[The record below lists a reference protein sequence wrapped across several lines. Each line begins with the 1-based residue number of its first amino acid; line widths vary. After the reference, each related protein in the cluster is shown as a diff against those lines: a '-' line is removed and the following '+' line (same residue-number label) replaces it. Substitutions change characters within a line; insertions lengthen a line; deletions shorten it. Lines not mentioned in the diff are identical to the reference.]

1 MPTNAPTKEARFA
14 AKIATDPLFFQRE
27 ILGGGDL
34 WHRQEEIF
42 KAVKDNR
49 RVAIKAG
56 YNLGKTYS
64 IARLALWFLYSKPHS
79 IVITTASTNRQVK
92 TLLWGEIRKA
102 HRYARVPL
110 GGQLDMTSLKIDEDW
125 YAIGFSTDE
134 PTNVQGFHAKRVM
147 VIVDE
152 ASGVAPDIVESLE
165 GAISGEDCRMVM
177 VGNPLT
183 PMGAFYD
190 AFKSPAWH
198 KITIS
203 CLEHPNVV
211 EGREI
216 IPGMVTREWVED
228 KAKRWGKDSPL
239 YVSRVLGEFP
249 EGAGDALIQISWVER
264 SKTNVLAVAEDAPVE
279 AGLDVADGGGDESVL
294 TVKRGGKVLTQVWW
308 SNMDTMGTCGKAVQL
323 CNEWKVSLLKTDP
336 IGVGAGVTSRL
347 KELHEEGVLGA
358 SVVGVNVA
366 ERSVNREMFDIKRDE
381 IFYGLADRFKDGEID
396 LSAIPDS
403 EELFSQLVS
412 IKKDKPTSK
421 GQLKVAKKDHSNSPD
436 RADSLALAFA
446 VVSDAMVGVYVD
458 EES

>member
-1 MPTNAPTKEARFA
+1 MPISAPTKEAKFA
-14 AKIATDPLFFQRE
+14 ARIAADPVFFQKE

-34 WHRQEEIF
+34 WHRQAELFE
-42 KAVKDNR
+42 AVKNNR

-102 HRYARVPL
+102 HRNARVPL
-110 GGQLDMTSLKIDEDW
+110 GGQLDLTTLRIDEDW

-134 PTNVQGFHAKRVM
+134 PTNVQGFHARRVM
-147 VIVDE
+147 VVIDE
-152 ASGVAPDIVESLE
+152 ASGVDQEIVESLE
-165 GAISGEDCRMVM
+165 GAISGDDCRMVM

-183 PMGAFYD
+183 PTGAFYQ

-198 KITIS
+198 KVSIS

-211 EGREI
+211 EGKEI
-216 IPGMVTREWVED
+216 IQGMVTREWVED
-228 KAKRWGKDSPL
+228 KKKRWGEESPL

-249 EGAGDALIQISWVER
+249 EGAGDALIPIALVDR
-264 SKTNVLAVAEDAPVE
+264 AKVNVLHNTDGLPVE
-279 AGLDVADGGGDESVL
+279 AGLDIADGGGDESVF
-294 TVKRGGKVLTQVWW
+294 TVKRGGKVLAQVFW
-308 SNMDTMGTCGKAVQL
+308 SNMDTMGTCGRAVQL
-323 CNEWKVSLLKTDP
+323 CNEWGVSMLKTDP
-336 IGVGAGVTSRL
+336 IGIGAGVTARL
-347 KELHEEGVLGA
+347 KELHEEGVLKS
-358 SVVGVNVA
+358 SVAGVNVA
-366 ERSVNREMFDIKRDE
+366 EKSNNPEMFDIKRDE

-396 LSAIPDS
+396 LSAIQDS

-446 VVSDAMVGVYVD
+446 TVAESNVSVYVD
-458 EES
+458 

>member
-1 MPTNAPTKEARFA
+1 MPIDTLTKEARFA
-14 AKIATDPLFFQRE
+14 KKISSDPVFFNRE
-27 ILGGGDL
+27 ILGGGELWGRQVDL
-34 WHRQEEIF
+34 F
-42 KAVKDNR
+42 NAVKEHR

-56 YNLGKTYS
+56 YNLGKTFS

-79 IVITTASTNRQVK
+79 IVITTAATNRQVK

-134 PTNVQGFHAKRVM
+134 PTNVQGFHAKRAM
-147 VIVDE
+147 VIIDE
-152 ASGVAPDIVESLE
+152 ASGVDKEIVESLE
-165 GAISGEDCRMVM
+165 GAISGDDCRMVM

-183 PMGAFYD
+183 PTGAFYD

-198 KITIS
+198 KISIS
-203 CLEHPNVV
+203 CMEHPNVV
-211 EGREI
+211 TGKEV

-228 KAKRWGKDSPL
+228 KKKRWGAESPL

-249 EGAGDALIQISWVER
+249 EGAGDALIPIALVDR
-264 SKTNVLAVAEDAPVE
+264 AKTNVIADTSAFQVE
-279 AGLDVADGGGDESVL
+279 AGLDVADSGGDESVF
-294 TVKRGGKVLTQVWW
+294 TAKRGGKVLAQVFW
-308 SNMDTMGTCGKAVQL
+308 SNLDTMGTCGRAVQL
-323 CNEWKVSLLKTDP
+323 CNEFNVSVLKTDP
-336 IGVGAGVTSRL
+336 IGVGAGVTARL
-347 KELHEEGVLGA
+347 KELHEEGILKAEVY
-358 SVVGVNVA
+358 GVNVA
-366 ERSVNREMFDIKRDE
+366 EKSNNPEMFDIKRDE
-381 IFYGLADRFKDGEID
+381 IFYGLAERFKDNEID
-396 LSAIPDS
+396 LSAIQDS

-446 VVSDAMVGVYVD
+446 KVDQSSVSVYV
-458 EES
+458 E